1 MYEGSAR
8 CSKNSLTRDLWV
20 NVVTANVVSANVAP
34 RQCSSLFGIRDLCR
48 IRNEKGQLRKQLA
61 LGNSGGLGRNRT
73 TDTRIFNPLLYQLS
87 YQANEVRNYTQFFG
101 LVPAAPKKV

>member
-1 MYEGSAR
+1 MKKAQAPISA
-8 CSKNSLTRDLWV
+8 W
-20 NVVTANVVSANVAP
+20 A
-34 RQCSSLFGIRDLCR
+34 FGIL
-48 IRNEKGQLRKQLA
+48 
-61 LGNSGGLGRNRT
+61 GGLGRNRT